1 MSMWATLMTPLTP
14 HLSASMYIAVH
25 SVRLCSIG
33 DPVVAR
39 WGRRVTVKDEMT
51 EGDRS
56 VFRPPRD
63 SVLLVGKCMF
73 GIPIDMYR
81 AQ

>member
-1 MSMWATLMTPLTP
+1 MSHPHDSPHTTLVSL
-14 HLSASMYIAVH
+14 HVAVH

-39 WGRRVTVKDEMT
+39 WGRRVAVKDEMT

-56 VFRPPRD
+56 VFRLPRD

-73 GIPIDMYR
+73 GIPIDIYR

>member
-1 MSMWATLMTPLTP
+1 MQQ
-14 HLSASMYIAVH
+14 
-25 SVRLCSIG
+25 
-33 DPVVAR
+33 
-39 WGRRVTVKDEMT
+39 DEMT